1 MENNND
7 FNQEKKENITIS
19 KKSLYIAGGVALVL
33 VLLIG
38 GYFAFFNKNE
48 AKDTIVKNDS
58 LAVKKDSATINADS
72 LKNSEGYDEESP
84 YQSYSLIANAVSLP
98 NGQKLKFGDKVFIH
112 YENEGQ
118 EFKTAYLN
126 DPTQYPSAKNNPI
139 SLNENMIIPTYSF
152 ENFKNN
158 FSLAPYSALPSVMK
172 KLLNEENNK
181 YIDGG
186 NYKIAQNESR
196 AKSTLVSGDFD
207 GDGIKDIAV
216 ILDDNERQYSRLL
229 VICSNEA
236 TKKPYVA
243 FAQNYPT
250 RYKVRSF
257 KKGASIYMDTS
268 DLVKAPQDGVII
280 ENQNSSYVVIYNS
293 KNQSFEYYVQEPANE
308 ASDDSE

>member
-19 KKSLYIAGGVALVL
+19 KKSLYIVGGVALAL

-38 GYFAFFNKNE
+38 GYFTFFNKNE
-48 AKDTIVKNDS
+48 AKDTVVKNDS
-58 LAVKKDSATINADS
+58 LAVKKDSATIKADS
-72 LKNSEGYDEESP
+72 LKNTEGYDEESP

-98 NGQKLKFGDKVFIH
+98 NGQKLKFGDRVFIH

-152 ENFKNN
+152 EDFKNN

-196 AKSTLVSGDFD
+196 AKSTLASGDFD

-293 KNQSFEYYVQEPANE
+293 KNQSFEYYVQEPTNE
-308 ASDDSE
+308 VSDDSE

>member
-19 KKSLYIAGGVALVL
+19 KKSLYIAGGVALAL

-48 AKDTIVKNDS
+48 AKDIVVKNDS
-58 LAVKKDSATINADS
+58 LAVKKDSTTIKADS

-98 NGQKLKFGDKVFIH
+98 NGQKLKFGDRVFIH

-126 DPTQYPSAKNNPI
+126 DPTQYPSAKNNPV

-152 ENFKNN
+152 EDFKNN

-172 KLLNEENNK
+172 KILIEENNK
-181 YIDGG
+181 YV
-186 NYKIAQNESR
+186 
-196 AKSTLVSGDFD
+196 KS
-207 GDGIKDIAV
+207 IKSVLEVCDDI
-216 ILDDNERQYSRLL
+216 
-229 VICSNEA
+229 
-236 TKKPYVA
+236 
-243 FAQNYPT
+243 F
-250 RYKVRSF
+250 
-257 KKGASIYMDTS
+257 
-268 DLVKAPQDGVII
+268 
-280 ENQNSSYVVIYNS
+280 
-293 KNQSFEYYVQEPANE
+293 
-308 ASDDSE
+308 

>member
-19 KKSLYIAGGVALVL
+19 KKSLYIAGGVALAL

-48 AKDTIVKNDS
+48 AKDTVVKNDS
-58 LAVKKDSATINADS
+58 LAVKKDSTTINADS

-98 NGQKLKFGDKVFIH
+98 NGQKLKFGDRVFIH

-126 DPTQYPSAKNNPI
+126 VPSQFPSAKNNPV

-152 ENFKNN
+152 EDFKNN

-172 KLLNEENNK
+172 KILIEENNK
-181 YIDGG
+181 YVNGG

-196 AKSTLVSGDFD
+196 AKSTLASGDFD

-243 FAQNYPT
+243 FAQNYSV

-280 ENQNSSYVVIYNS
+280 ENQSSSYVVIYNS

>member
-19 KKSLYIAGGVALVL
+19 KKSLYIAGGVALAL

-38 GYFAFFNKNE
+38 GYFAFSNKNE
-48 AKDTIVKNDS
+48 AKNAVVKNDS
-58 LAVKKDSATINADS
+58 LAVKKDSTTINADS

-98 NGQKLKFGDKVFIH
+98 NGQKLKFGDRVFIH

-293 KNQSFEYYVQEPANE
+293 KNQSFEYYVQEPTNE

>member
-19 KKSLYIAGGVALVL
+19 KKSLYIAGGVALAL

-48 AKDTIVKNDS
+48 AKDTVVKNDS
-58 LAVKKDSATINADS
+58 LAVKKDSTTINADS

-98 NGQKLKFGDKVFIH
+98 NGQKLKFGDRVFIH

-293 KNQSFEYYVQEPANE
+293 KNQSFEYYVQEPTNE
-308 ASDDSE
+308 VSDDSE

>member
-19 KKSLYIAGGVALVL
+19 KKSLYIAGGVVLAL

-38 GYFAFFNKNE
+38 GYFTFFNKNE

-84 YQSYSLIANAVSLP
+84 YQSYSLIANAVSLS
-98 NGQKLKFGDKVFIH
+98 NGQKLKFGDRVFIH

-196 AKSTLVSGDFD
+196 AKSTLASGDFD

-293 KNQSFEYYVQEPANE
+293 KNQSFEYYVQEPTNE
-308 ASDDSE
+308 TSDDSE

>member
-19 KKSLYIAGGVALVL
+19 KKSLYIAGGVALAL

-48 AKDTIVKNDS
+48 AKDTVVKNDS
-58 LAVKKDSATINADS
+58 LTVKKDSTTIKADS

-98 NGQKLKFGDKVFIH
+98 NGQKLKFGDRVFIH

-196 AKSTLVSGDFD
+196 AKSTLASGDFD

-308 ASDDSE
+308 TSDDSE

>member
-19 KKSLYIAGGVALVL
+19 KKSLYIVGGVVLAL

-38 GYFAFFNKNE
+38 GYFTFFNKNE
-48 AKDTIVKNDS
+48 AKYTVVKNDS

-98 NGQKLKFGDKVFIH
+98 NGQKLKFGDRVFIH

-126 DPTQYPSAKNNPI
+126 DPTQYSSAKNNPI

-152 ENFKNN
+152 EDFKNN

-172 KLLNEENNK
+172 KILIEENNK
-181 YIDGG
+181 YVNGG

-196 AKSTLVSGDFD
+196 AKSTLASGDFD
-207 GDGIKDIAV
+207 ADGIKDIAV

-243 FAQNYPT
+243 FAQNYSA

-257 KKGASIYMDTS
+257 KKGASIYMNTS

-293 KNQSFEYYVQEPANE
+293 KNQSFEYYVQEPTNE

>member
-19 KKSLYIAGGVALVL
+19 KKSLYIAGGVALAL

-38 GYFAFFNKNE
+38 GYFAFSNKNE
-48 AKDTIVKNDS
+48 AKNAIVKNDS
-58 LAVKKDSATINADS
+58 LAVKKDSTTINADS
-72 LKNSEGYDEESP
+72 LKNTEGYDEESP

-98 NGQKLKFGDKVFIH
+98 NGQKLKFGDRVFIH

-126 DPTQYPSAKNNPI
+126 DPTQYPSVKNNPI

-152 ENFKNN
+152 EDFKNN
-158 FSLAPYSALPSVMK
+158 FSLVPYSALPSVMK
-172 KLLNEENNK
+172 KILIEENNK
-181 YIDGG
+181 YVNGG

-196 AKSTLVSGDFD
+196 AKSTLASGDFD

-280 ENQNSSYVVIYNS
+280 ENPNSSYVVIYNS
-293 KNQSFEYYVQEPANE
+293 KNQSFEYYVQEPTNE
-308 ASDDSE
+308 VSDDSE

>member
-7 FNQEKKENITIS
+7 FNQEKKQNITIS
-19 KKSLYIAGGVALVL
+19 KKSLYITGGVVLAL

-38 GYFAFFNKNE
+38 GYFTFFNKNE
-48 AKDTIVKNDS
+48 AKDTVVKNDS
-58 LAVKKDSATINADS
+58 LAVKKDSTTIKADS

-98 NGQKLKFGDKVFIH
+98 NGQKLKFGDRVFIH

-126 DPTQYPSAKNNPI
+126 DPTQYPSAKNNPV

-152 ENFKNN
+152 EDFKNN

-196 AKSTLVSGDFD
+196 AKSTLASGDFD

-280 ENQNSSYVVIYNS
+280 ENQYSSFVVIYNY
-293 KNQSFEYYVQEPANE
+293 KNHSFEYYVQEPTNE

>member
-19 KKSLYIAGGVALVL
+19 KKSLYIAGGVALAL

-38 GYFAFFNKNE
+38 GYFAFSNKNE
-48 AKDTIVKNDS
+48 AKDTVVKNDS

-98 NGQKLKFGDKVFIH
+98 NGQKLKFGDRVFIH

-126 DPTQYPSAKNNPI
+126 DPTQYPSAKNNPV

-152 ENFKNN
+152 EDFKNN

-181 YIDGG
+181 
-186 NYKIAQNESR
+186 IAQNESR
-196 AKSTLVSGDFD
+196 AKSTLASGDFD

>member
-19 KKSLYIAGGVALVL
+19 KKSLYIAGGVALAL

-48 AKDTIVKNDS
+48 AKDTVVKNDS
-58 LAVKKDSATINADS
+58 LAVKKDSTTINADS

-98 NGQKLKFGDKVFIH
+98 NGQKLKFGDRVFIH

-126 DPTQYPSAKNNPI
+126 DPTQYPSAKNNPV

-152 ENFKNN
+152 EDFKNN

-172 KLLNEENNK
+172 KILIEE
-181 YIDGG
+181 
-186 NYKIAQNESR
+186 
-196 AKSTLVSGDFD
+196 
-207 GDGIKDIAV
+207 

-243 FAQNYPT
+243 FVQNYPT

-293 KNQSFEYYVQEPANE
+293 KNQSFEYYLQEPVNE

>member
-19 KKSLYIAGGVALVL
+19 KKSLYIAGGVALAL

-48 AKDTIVKNDS
+48 AKDTVVKNDS
-58 LAVKKDSATINADS
+58 LAVKKDSATIKADS
-72 LKNSEGYDEESP
+72 LKNTEGYDEESP

-98 NGQKLKFGDKVFIH
+98 NGQKLKFGDRVFIH

-152 ENFKNN
+152 EDFKNN

-172 KLLNEENNK
+172 KILIEENNK
-181 YIDGG
+181 YVNGG
-186 NYKIAQNESR
+186 NYKIAQNEGR
-196 AKSTLVSGDFD
+196 AKSTLASGDFD

-243 FAQNYPT
+243 FAQNYSA

>member
-19 KKSLYIAGGVALVL
+19 KKSLYIAGGVVLAL

-38 GYFAFFNKNE
+38 GYFTFFNKNE
-48 AKDTIVKNDS
+48 AKDTVVKNDS

-98 NGQKLKFGDKVFIH
+98 NGQKLKFGDRVFIH

-126 DPTQYPSAKNNPI
+126 DPTQYPSAKNNPV

-152 ENFKNN
+152 EDFKNN

-207 GDGIKDIAV
+207 ADGIKDIAV

-293 KNQSFEYYVQEPANE
+293 KNQSFEYYVQEPTNE
-308 ASDDSE
+308 VSDDSE

>member
-19 KKSLYIAGGVALVL
+19 KKSLYIAGGVALAL

-38 GYFAFFNKNE
+38 GYFAFSNKNE
-48 AKDTIVKNDS
+48 AKDTVVKNDS

-98 NGQKLKFGDKVFIH
+98 NGQKLKFGDRVFIH

-152 ENFKNN
+152 EDFKNIISEQRMN
-158 FSLAPYSALPSVMK
+158 RYLLSVNRDTRKAQTLYRKNLKLSQEIFTIISCFEVALR
-172 KLLNEENNK
+172 NR
-181 YIDGG
+181 IDVH
-186 NYKIAQNESR
+186 YTFIWKR
-196 AKSTLVSGDFD
+196 
-207 GDGIKDIAV
+207 
-216 ILDDNERQYSRLL
+216 
-229 VICSNEA
+229 
-236 TKKPYVA
+236 
-243 FAQNYPT
+243 
-250 RYKVRSF
+250 
-257 KKGASIYMDTS
+257 M
-268 DLVKAPQDGVII
+268 
-280 ENQNSSYVVIYNS
+280 VV
-293 KNQSFEYYVQEPANE
+293 
-308 ASDDSE
+308 

>member
-19 KKSLYIAGGVALVL
+19 KKSLYIAGGVALAL

-38 GYFAFFNKNE
+38 GYFTFFNKNE

-58 LAVKKDSATINADS
+58 LAVKKDSATIKADS
-72 LKNSEGYDEESP
+72 LKNTEGYDEESP
-84 YQSYSLIANAVSLP
+84 YQSYSLISNAVSLP
-98 NGQKLKFGDKVFIH
+98 NGQKLKFGDRVFIH

-152 ENFKNN
+152 EDFKNN

-172 KLLNEENNK
+172 KILIEENNK

-196 AKSTLVSGDFD
+196 AKSTLASGDFD

-308 ASDDSE
+308 VSDDSE

>member
-19 KKSLYIAGGVALVL
+19 KKSLYIGGGVVLALI
-33 VLLIG
+33 LLIG
-38 GYFAFFNKNE
+38 GYFVFSNKNE
-48 AKDTIVKNDS
+48 AKDTVVKNDS
-58 LAVKKDSATINADS
+58 LAVKKDSTTINADS

-84 YQSYSLIANAVSLP
+84 YQSYSLISNAVSLP
-98 NGQKLKFGDKVFIH
+98 NGQKLKFGDRVFVH

-126 DPTQYPSAKNNPI
+126 DPTQYPSAKNNPV

-152 ENFKNN
+152 EDFKNN

-196 AKSTLVSGDFD
+196 AKSTLASGDFD
-207 GDGIKDIAV
+207 GDGIKDVAV

-268 DLVKAPQDGVII
+268 DLIKAPQDGVII
-280 ENQNSSYVVIYNS
+280 ENQSSSYVVIYNS
-293 KNQSFEYYVQEPANE
+293 KNQSFEYYLQEPVNE

>member
-7 FNQEKKENITIS
+7 FNQEKKENVTIS
-19 KKSLYIAGGVALVL
+19 KKSLYIGGGVVLALI
-33 VLLIG
+33 LLIG
-38 GYFAFFNKNE
+38 GYFAFSNKNE
-48 AKDTIVKNDS
+48 AKDTVVKNDS
-58 LAVKKDSATINADS
+58 LAVKKDSTTIKADS

-84 YQSYSLIANAVSLP
+84 YQSYSLISNAVSLP
-98 NGQKLKFGDKVFIH
+98 NGQKLKFGDRVFIH

-152 ENFKNN
+152 EDFKNN

-172 KLLNEENNK
+172 KILIEENNK
-181 YIDGG
+181 YVNGG

-196 AKSTLVSGDFD
+196 AKSTLASGDFD

-229 VICSNEA
+229 VICSNEV

-243 FAQNYPT
+243 FAQNYSA
-250 RYKVRSF
+250 RYKVRGF
-257 KKGASIYMDTS
+257 KKGASIYMNTS

-293 KNQSFEYYVQEPANE
+293 KNQSFEYYVQEPTNE
-308 ASDDSE
+308 TSDDSE

>member
-19 KKSLYIAGGVALVL
+19 KKSLYIAGGVVLAL

-38 GYFAFFNKNE
+38 GYFAFSNKNE
-48 AKDTIVKNDS
+48 AKDTVVKNDS
-58 LAVKKDSATINADS
+58 LAVKKDSTTINADS

-98 NGQKLKFGDKVFIH
+98 NGQKLKFGDRVFIH

-126 DPTQYPSAKNNPI
+126 DPTQYPSAKNNPV

-152 ENFKNN
+152 EDFKNN

-172 KLLNEENNK
+172 KILIEENNK
-181 YIDGG
+181 YVNGG

-196 AKSTLVSGDFD
+196 AKSTLASGDFD

-236 TKKPYVA
+236 TKKP
-243 FAQNYPT
+243 
-250 RYKVRSF
+250 
-257 KKGASIYMDTS
+257 
-268 DLVKAPQDGVII
+268 
-280 ENQNSSYVVIYNS
+280 
-293 KNQSFEYYVQEPANE
+293 
-308 ASDDSE
+308 